1 MKTTPLS
8 LAIAGVLAA
17 TATGAVA
24 QTYGQAYSTY
34 QQQQATY
41 QAQQLAYN
49 NARAKYES
57 DRAAYDARY
66 GYGAY
71 ERRYGAFVYTP
82 AATAYGY
89 GAYPAY
95 PATTYPYTAPSAYGY
110 GTVAPYGVAPYGTNP
125 YYAGAYGA
133 NSAYTAADPCLN
145 TSGRGSVNLGVLSAL
160 AQAALGGGVSTSS
173 IINQA
178 VLGAAVNNSVGARA
192 TSNVRCDSYGAYYT
206 YSQTQPYREGYYDSA
221 GRWHTTRTNTA
232 YARCRIAPAPTN
244 AYASE
249 YRYVRVCPD
258 ASGRYRITA

>member
-17 TATGAVA
+17 TATGAAA

-49 NARAKYES
+49 TARAKYES

-71 ERRYGAFVYTP
+71 ERRYGAFVYAP
-82 AATAYGY
+82 A
-89 GAYPAY
+89 PA
-95 PATTYPYTAPSAYGY
+95 AYGY
-110 GTVAPYGVAPYGTNP
+110 GTVYPANPYAVAPYGTNP

-133 NSAYTAADPCLN
+133 NSGYTAADPCLT

-178 VLGAAVNNSVGARA
+178 VLGASVNNSVGSRA

-206 YSQTQPYREGYYDSA
+206 YSETRPYREGYYDA
-221 GRWHTTRTNTA
+221 QGRWRTTRTSQA

-258 ASGRYRITA
+258 RSGRYRITA